1 MHVAIIGGAGT
12 IGTTVAY
19 TLATAQQDIDITLV
33 DPATD
38 PARGHAIDLSHGR
51 TASQLPGLATERLP
65 EGHIRARPSGPDAL
79 ADVDCAIVTASI
91 SPPDGTAER
100 GARIRYLEKNRDL
113 ADSIADSL
121 SAHDPIPVV
130 VASNPVDLITHRIWE
145 STGWDR
151 HNFVGYSLSETARAA
166 DELAR
171 IFDCRPNDVY
181 CPTLGEHGEYVVP
194 VFSRLSIV
202 GERVEIS
209 EAQKEQV
216 LEYVRNVPY
225 EVIEYRGEQDS
236 SRWVT
241 GQGVGRLVLTLIGGG
256 SSEPL
261 GLSVPLE
268 GEYGCED
275 VCLSV
280 PVRLGE
286 SGWEEIVEWEIA
298 DEEFERLQQA
308 AASVASDL

>member
-19 TLATAQQDIDITLV
+19 TLATTEQDIDITLV

-38 PARGHAIDLSHGR
+38 PARGHAIDLTHGR
-51 TASQLPGLATERLP
+51 TASQLPGLVGERSP
-65 EGHIRARPSGPDAL
+65 EGRIRARPPDGEPL
-79 ADVDCAIVTASI
+79 ADADCAVVTASI

-100 GARIRYLEKNRDL
+100 GARIRYLEKNREL
-113 ADSIADSL
+113 ADTIAESL
-121 SAHDPIPVV
+121 SAIDPVPVL
-130 VASNPVDLITHRIWE
+130 VASNPVDLIAHRLWKM
-145 STGWDR
+145 TGWDR
-151 HNFVGYSLSETARAA
+151 HNFIGYSLSETARAA

-171 IFDCRPNDVY
+171 VFDCRPSDVY
-181 CPTLGEHGEYVVP
+181 CPTLGEHGEHVVP
-194 VFSRLSIV
+194 VFSRLEIA
-202 GERVEIS
+202 GERVEITDD
-209 EAQKEQV
+209 QREQV

-241 GQGVGRLVLTLIGGG
+241 GQGVARLVSTLLDGG

-261 GLSVPLE
+261 GLSVPLD

-280 PVRLGE
+280 PVSLGT
-286 SGWEEIVEWEIA
+286 SGWEEIVEWELSPGEL
-298 DEEFERLQQA
+298 EELERA
-308 AASVASDL
+308 SESVAADL